1 MLLAL
6 ISLALIHLALAVA
19 APARIIHG
27 NYSDYLSAAQ
37 NSCRVNRLGDSLG
50 LGALLSGVLREA
62 ARLDA
67 SAESRL
73 FRVWKNHHVSI
84 SCTISLTLQLY
95 LFTYLL
101 CDPIC
106 Y

>member
-50 LGALLSGVLREA
+50 LGAR
-62 ARLDA
+62 
-67 SAESRL
+67 
-73 FRVWKNHHVSI
+73 
-84 SCTISLTLQLY
+84 
-95 LFTYLL
+95 
-101 CDPIC
+101 
-106 Y
+106 